1 MGTSGTTKMSSK
13 GQVVI
18 PENVRNALG
27 IEPGSQFIVVGEGDV
42 IVLKAVTPPEM
53 SQFDELIQ
61 EARRQAAEAGMRP
74 RDVRA
79 AIDAVRAEQ

>member
-1 MGTSGTTKMSSK
+1 MGASGTTKMSSK

-18 PENVRNALG
+18 PENVRRALG

-61 EARRQAAEAGMRP
+61 EARRRAAELVVGHRRSGTHDEHMSR
-74 RDVRA
+74 
-79 AIDAVRAEQ
+79 